1 MTEAMK
7 KCPFC
12 AEEIR
17 AEAVVCRYCGRDLN
31 RPAKQPQAARPLGDD
46 PVMRAL
52 LPVGRSGW
60 AIAAGYLGLFSLLIF
75 PAPLGLLTGV
85 IAVVDLKRHPE
96 KHGMG
101 RAILGIV
108 LGLLGTVMLVA
119 LLLRGKA

>member
-1 MTEAMK
+1 MTEISSLK

-12 AEEIR
+12 AEDIR
-17 AEAVVCRYCGRDLN
+17 VEAIVCKHCGRDLP
-31 RPAKQPQAARPLGDD
+31 RPAPPRRPLGED

-75 PAPLGLLTGV
+75 PAPLGLIAGV
-85 IAVVDLKRHPE
+85 VAVVDLKRHPE

-101 RAILGIV
+101 RAVLGIV
-108 LGLLGTVMLVA
+108 LGLLGTAALVQ
-119 LLLRGKA
+119 LLWLKSR